1 MTRLAAPLIIDAHM
15 LTLPTLTGWGRDGH
29 RPPVRVFQSGVPTR
43 EDLRRWCTVGYVAG
57 DEGPAVH
64 LEPVHDAQN
73 QNREAGSIACQLVAA
88 AADFGAA
95 RTALFDLLLP
105 WSAWLSADPTL
116 RGDPDQAPR
125 LLPGSSLSLVADV
138 ASATTRAGATASAVV
153 TITYTAVS
161 YG

>member
-1 MTRLAAPLIIDAHM
+1 MTRLAAPLIIAAHVDR
-15 LTLPTLTGWGRDGH
+15 LPTLDGWGADGG
-29 RPPVRVFQSGVPTR
+29 RPAVRVFEGGVPTR

-73 QNREAGSIACQLVAA
+73 QNREGGSITCQLIAA
-88 AADFGAA
+88 APDVAAA
-95 RTALFDLLLP
+95 RTAVFDLLLP
-105 WSAWLSADPTL
+105 WSGWLSADPLL
-116 RGDPDQAPR
+116 RDADGRAR
-125 LLPGSSLSLVADV
+125 LMAGSSLSLAVDV
-138 ASATTRAGATASAVV
+138 VLATTRSGATASAVV

>member
-1 MTRLAAPLIIDAHM
+1 MTRLAAPLIIDAHL
-15 LTLPTLTGWGRDGH
+15 LTLPTLTGWGADGD
-29 RPPVRVFQSGVPTR
+29 RPPVRVFQGGVPTR

-64 LEPVHDAQN
+64 LEPAHDAQN
-73 QNREAGSIACQLVAA
+73 QNREAGNISCQLAAA

-105 WSAWLSADPTL
+105 WSGWLSADPTL
-116 RGDPDQAPR
+116 RDADQAPR
-125 LLPGSSLSLVADV
+125 LLPGSTLSLAADV
-138 ASATTRAGATASAVV
+138 VLATTRAGATASAVV

>member
-1 MTRLAAPLIIDAHM
+1 MTRLAAPLIIAAHVDR
-15 LTLPTLTGWGRDGH
+15 LPTLDGWGADGG
-29 RPPVRVFQSGVPTR
+29 RPAVRVFEGGVPTR

-105 WSAWLSADPTL
+105 WSGWLSADPTL

-138 ASATTRAGATASAVV
+138 GSATTRAGATASAVV